1 MVMSDDP
8 PTTPRPVI
16 SPDWGIPSE
25 TGARLL
31 LTPDEMDAKTDRQL
45 RDVIKGLIDS
55 VETGIHD
62 GAEKVAVIATAQY
75 YMQELARRTQD
86 RQTKSIIAMTKAIK
100 NMTAIVA
107 FMTFVIM
114 VATIWIMVATI
125 WPDWLRPVV
134 HSLWIRASQVID
146 LWWPRG

>member
-1 MVMSDDP
+1 MMSDEPP
-8 PTTPRPVI
+8 PTPTPINVWWDSI
-16 SPDWGIPSE
+16 SPLG

-45 RDVIKGLIDS
+45 RDAIKGLIDS

-100 NMTAIVA
+100 NMTAIVTI
-107 FMTFVIM
+107 MTAVIM
-114 VATIWIMVATI
+114 VATLVTI
-125 WPDWLRPVV
+125 WPDYLQPLAHWLWDRS
-134 HSLWIRASQVID
+134 HASQVID
-146 LWWPRG
+146 RWWPCS